1 MINKAD
7 NPVLTLTSFLAQ
19 LVSPKVAQAA
29 AEAAVQK
36 LKESKNLNQT
46 SPVKQVPTSPTKQV
60 PTSPTKQ
67 APTSPKK
74 NGGVEKAVA
83 TAFGS
88 AAAKAY
94 TLATHEELE
103 MQKATRALIETQ
115 LKKME
120 LKLQHFQ
127 EMEAVLEMERKEL
140 EHERHQLYLDRLEL
154 KHGSAPEE
162 SHVNAVDVDGDVQM
176 EGQIFAL
183 Q

>member
-1 MINKAD
+1 VEVILVHVAD
-7 NPVLTLTSFLAQ
+7 NPVVALTSFLAQ
-19 LVSPKVAQAA
+19 LVSPQVAQAA

-36 LKESKNLNQT
+36 LKESKNIVDQ
-46 SPVKQVPTSPTKQV
+46 PTSPTKV
-60 PTSPTKQ
+60 SSPVKQ
-67 APTSPKK
+67 SSPSKIQSPKK
-74 NGGVEKAVA
+74 DEGVEKAVA
-83 TAFGS
+83 TVFGS

-140 EHERHQLYLDRLEL
+140 EQERHQLYLDRLEL
-154 KHGSAPEE
+154 KHGPKKEE
-162 SHVNAVDVDGDVQM
+162 SRVDSVDVDGDVQM
-176 EGQIFAL
+176 NGEIMTL